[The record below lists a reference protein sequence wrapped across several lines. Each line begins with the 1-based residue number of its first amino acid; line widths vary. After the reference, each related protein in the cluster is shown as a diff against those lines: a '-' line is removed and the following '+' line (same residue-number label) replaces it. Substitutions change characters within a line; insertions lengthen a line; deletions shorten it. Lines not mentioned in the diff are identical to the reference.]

1 MFWDDILIL
10 AEEGRDIG
18 SHSMNHKKLKLSDE
32 EMKYEI
38 IESKKCLEKNGI
50 DVTSFSFP
58 YNDGYNDKNIIKI
71 IADNYYIS
79 RTCTEPL
86 MLFQCIN
93 ERNFIG
99 NKYN

>member
-1 MFWDDILIL
+1 MLWDDILIL
-10 AEEGRDIG
+10 AEEGHDIG
-18 SHSMNHKKLKLSDE
+18 SHSINHKKLSKLSDE

-71 IADNYYIS
+71 IADNYYIA
-79 RTCTEPL
+79 RTGTEPL
-86 MLFQCIN
+86 ILFQCITKK
-93 ERNFIG
+93 I
-99 NKYN
+99 Y